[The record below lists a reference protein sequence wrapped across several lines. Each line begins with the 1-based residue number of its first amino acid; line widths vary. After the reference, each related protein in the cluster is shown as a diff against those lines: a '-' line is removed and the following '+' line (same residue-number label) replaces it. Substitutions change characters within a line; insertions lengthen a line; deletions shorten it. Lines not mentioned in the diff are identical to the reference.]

1 MRPEAPKAL
10 GAPVPAPVPATA
22 SAFAPQRWLDRP
34 ASATQITHRA
44 RLWLYALAGAVLA
57 FLLIPTLIVIPM
69 SFSAS
74 QYLEFPPKKW
84 SLRWYEHY
92 FSSVTWMSATATSLK
107 AAALTSLLA
116 TPIGTLAAYGLSA
129 SRLRAARAL
138 QVLLITPMIV
148 PVILIAVGVFYVYVK
163 VKLNNSLMGLV
174 LAHTM
179 LAVPIVMI
187 VVASALKSFDMNQE
201 MVARSLGASRPR
213 AFLTVT
219 LPQIRFAVVSAAVLS
234 FLTSFD
240 EVILALFVSGG
251 ANSTLTRQMFLA
263 LRDQIDPTIAAIS
276 TIMILVTT
284 LMFVL
289 VQLFGQS
296 ASEAQRDER

>member
-1 MRPEAPKAL
+1 VKPDATGRSSPSPAFTLAPL
-10 GAPVPAPVPATA
+10 
-22 SAFAPQRWLDRP
+22 RWLNRP

-44 RLWLYALAGAVLA
+44 RLWLYVLAGAVLA

-74 QYLEFPPKKW
+74 QYLEFPPRTW

-92 FSSVTWMSATATSLK
+92 FASVTWRDATVTSLK

-116 TPIGTLAAYGLSA
+116 TPIGTLAAYGLSV
-129 SRLRAARAL
+129 SRLRVARAL

-213 AFLTVT
+213 AFLTIT
-219 LPQIRFAVVSAAVLS
+219 LPQIRFAVVSSAVLS

-276 TIMILVTT
+276 TIMIGVTT

-289 VQLFGQS
+289 VQVFGQ
-296 ASEAQRDER
+296 RDKPADRDSR

>member
-1 MRPEAPKAL
+1 MSGPGTP
-10 GAPVPAPVPATA
+10 G
-22 SAFAPQRWLDRP
+22 PQRWLDRP

-57 FLLIPTLIVIPM
+57 FLIVPTLIVVPM

-74 QYLEFPPKKW
+74 QYLEFPPRQW
-84 SLRWYEHY
+84 SLRWYENY
-92 FSSVTWMSATATSLK
+92 FSSATWMDATATSFK
-107 AAALTSLLA
+107 AAAWTALLA
-116 TPIGTLAAYGLSA
+116 TPLGTLAAYGLSA

-148 PVILIAVGVFYVYVK
+148 PVILIAVAVFYVYVK
-163 VKLNNSLMGLV
+163 VKLNNSLAGLV

-213 AFLTVT
+213 AFFTVT

-276 TIMILVTT
+276 SIMILVTT
-284 LMFVL
+284 LMFV
-289 VQLFGQS
+289 VAQVFGGGGK
-296 ASEAQRDER
+296 AGNRDAH